1 MLMILIPPRDPDMI
15 SITSAPEAP
24 APRIRILDSRAKEV
38 KMPIPSSTKSLNQ
51 QQQQQHHLHHPLN
64 LRIIYSFAGWN
75 GKNRRPSHLPH
86 RNPREDTLRH
96 LCKVGIFP
104 DDCNSTHCAQHH
116 YHHDSPPQELRGNGK
131 GLKIDFPDH
140 RRERLSGWPDHLPKV
155 VLS

>member
-1 MLMILIPPRDPDMI
+1 MLMILIPPG
-15 SITSAPEAP
+15 TQTWSAS
-24 APRIRILDSRAKEV
+24 PRLPKRQLPGSG
-38 KMPIPSSTKSLNQ
+38 SLTVEPRRWKCQFHHQQN
-51 QQQQQHHLHHPLN
+51 QQQQQHHLHHPLD

-104 DDCNSTHCAQHH
+104 DNCNFTHCAQHH
-116 YHHDSPPQELRGNGK
+116 YHRDSPPQELRGNGK
-131 GLKIDFPDH
+131 GLKINFPDH